1 MSYRKITVHNSSLK
15 KTTGLSFFTS
25 EFSIDAF
32 VWLMACLAKYL
43 ILSQD
48 IFACYLVQSDI
59 EYEVIDLLQ
68 DRVPKSVCARHYFNP
83 SLEYRDKK

>member
-1 MSYRKITVHNSSLK
+1 
-15 KTTGLSFFTS
+15 
-25 EFSIDAF
+25 
-32 VWLMACLAKYL
+32 MACLAKYL